1 MTMEIAAVTRRRKE
15 TQSNFGFW
23 LRRQIELR
31 DMTQTEFAQR
41 AGATTGMVSQWILGR
56 RRPST
61 DSVDRIA
68 DALRIDMDEVLV
80 ALGVGS
86 MPVDD
91 PPHVRR
97 IIDLLRR
104 CNVTSDR
111 EAGLVALLETWISAD
126 ERRRIG

>member
-1 MTMEIAAVTRRRKE
+1 MDMESASVSRKIKDP
-15 TQSNFGFW
+15 TTNFGFW

-31 DMTQTEFAQR
+31 DMTQTEFAKR
-41 AGATTGMVSQWILGR
+41 AGVTTGMVSQWILGR

-68 DALRIDMDEVLV
+68 DALRCDMDEVLV
-80 ALGVGS
+80 ALGIGS
-86 MPVDD
+86 MPTDD

-104 CNVTSDR
+104 SNVTSDR
-111 EAGLVALLETWISAD
+111 EAGLVALLETWIAAD
-126 ERRRIG
+126 ERRRLG